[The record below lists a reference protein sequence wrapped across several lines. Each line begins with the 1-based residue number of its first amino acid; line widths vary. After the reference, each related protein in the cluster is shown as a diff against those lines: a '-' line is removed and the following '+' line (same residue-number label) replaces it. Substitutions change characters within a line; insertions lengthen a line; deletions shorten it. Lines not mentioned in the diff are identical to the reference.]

1 MDENPQFTVKYE
13 KDLLKGVVTLT
24 TEGKRLSEDEWD
36 EKTLYKSYAGR
47 KFERQT
53 LKFIPY
59 YTWTN
64 RTVGEM
70 LVWVR
75 I

>member
-1 MDENPQFTVKYE
+1 MRNPQFTVKYE

-24 TEGKRLSEDEWD
+24 TEGKRLSEEEWD
-36 EKTLYKSYAGR
+36 EKTLYKTYAGR
-47 KFERQT
+47 KFECQT

-59 YTWTN
+59 YAWTN

>member
-1 MDENPQFTVKYE
+1 M
-13 KDLLKGVVTLT
+13 TLT
-24 TEGKRLSEDEWD
+24 TEGKRLSEEEWD
-36 EKTLYKSYAGR
+36 EKTLYKTYAGR
-47 KFERQT
+47 KFECQT

-59 YTWTN
+59 YAWTN